1 MTLPVD
7 HHLETEHPGDQTSG
21 VRTLSASTVVV
32 GAISDGT
39 AIEDLRGTMGRET
52 DIGMTEEAEGD
63 QEAEIGHH
71 AAIQEVTPEMTT
83 EAEST
88 VETTVTLVADMV
100 KETTID
106 ALIVMTTEEVVED
119 MIEIRI
125 TLASRMNEPTSDL
138 GLEHPQETTDAIDL
152 PRDLKSPTTGE
163 IGPTKEAAI
172 LLLKRG
178 SHLIKTSNPKTEI
191 LIKKELTLQLSKSP
205 LLNQLIRPPNEDY

>member
-21 VRTLSASTVVV
+21 QRMLSASTVVV

-52 DIGMTEEAEGD
+52 DIGTTEEGD
-63 QEAEIGHH
+63 QEAEIDHH
-71 AAIQEVTPEMTT
+71 AAIQEVTQERIT

-100 KETTID
+100 NATTID
-106 ALIVMTTEEVVED
+106 ALIVMTTEEEVEV

>member
-21 VRTLSASTVVV
+21 VRMLSASTVVV

-52 DIGMTEEAEGD
+52 DIGMTEEGD
-63 QEAEIGHH
+63 QEAEIDHH
-71 AAIQEVTPEMTT
+71 AAIQEVTQERIT

-100 KETTID
+100 KGTTID
-106 ALIVMTTEEVVED
+106 ALIVMTTEEEVEV

>member
-21 VRTLSASTVVV
+21 VRMLSASTVVV

-52 DIGMTEEAEGD
+52 DIGTTEEGD
-63 QEAEIGHH
+63 QGAEIDHH
-71 AAIQEVTPEMTT
+71 AAIQEVTQERIT

-100 KETTID
+100 NATTID
-106 ALIVMTTEEVVED
+106 ALIVMTTEGEVED

>member
-21 VRTLSASTVVV
+21 VRMLSASTVVV

-52 DIGMTEEAEGD
+52 DIGTTEEGD
-63 QEAEIGHH
+63 QEAEIDHH
-71 AAIQEVTPEMTT
+71 AAIQEVTQERIT

-106 ALIVMTTEEVVED
+106 ALIVMMTEEEVEV

>member
-21 VRTLSASTVVV
+21 VRMLSASTVVV

-52 DIGMTEEAEGD
+52 DIGTTEEGD
-63 QEAEIGHH
+63 QEAEIDHH
-71 AAIQEVTPEMTT
+71 AAIQEVTQERIT

-100 KETTID
+100 NATTID
-106 ALIVMTTEEVVED
+106 ALIVMMTEEEVEV

>member
-21 VRTLSASTVVV
+21 VRMLSASTVVV

-52 DIGMTEEAEGD
+52 DIGTTEEGD
-63 QEAEIGHH
+63 QEAEIDHH
-71 AAIQEVTPEMTT
+71 AAIQEVTQERIT

-100 KETTID
+100 KGTTID
-106 ALIVMTTEEVVED
+106 ALIVMTTEEEVED